1 MTKDEFDLFLDD
13 VRKQIT
19 IGKSN
24 HLAIL
29 RMIDLEYR
37 HASISKPQVSKE
49 TALKKA
55 RDDFKHELKARMIE
69 LVEKH
74 FN

>member
-1 MTKDEFDLFLDD
+1 MAKDEFDLFLDD
-13 VRKQIT
+13 VKKQIT
-19 IGKSN
+19 IGKIN

-37 HASISKPQVSKE
+37 HTSISKPQVSKE
-49 TALKKA
+49 IALKKA
-55 RDDFKHELKARMIE
+55 RDDFKNELKAKMIQ

-74 FN
+74 FD